1 MEGKNLTRLSRLTAI
16 LTQLQ
21 TKRLVTATELAKKFG
36 VSIRTIYRDVR
47 ALEASGIPIFAEEG
61 KGYALVEGY
70 RLPPVSFTESEANAL
85 ITAEHLVRLNK
96 DQSFIDQYANAIA
109 KVKAVLKYEAKEKLE
124 LLANRMH
131 ITDHESQTQSQNL
144 ATLQLAITNFN
155 LVSMTYKTVAEE
167 AVSQRIVEPF
177 ALYTMGNQNWL
188 LIAWCRLRQDFRTF
202 RIDKIERLQVLS
214 DKFEPHKMT
223 LEDYYQKYI
232 APSLNP

>member
-1 MEGKNLTRLSRLTAI
+1 MEGKNLARLSRLTAI